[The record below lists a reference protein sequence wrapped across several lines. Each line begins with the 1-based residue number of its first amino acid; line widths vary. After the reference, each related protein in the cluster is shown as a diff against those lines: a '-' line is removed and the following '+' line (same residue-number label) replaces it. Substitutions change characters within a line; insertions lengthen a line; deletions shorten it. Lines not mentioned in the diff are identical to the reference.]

1 MKKNHRGR
9 RLASARWTFA
19 FEKSVPVGGE
29 WRFAQSPC
37 LCVGCARSNFEEE
50 EYDRVPKGAA
60 RVPGIGF
67 WYIVLQV
74 LPYHM
79 CEQNALFL
87 DVSSELFG
95 LSSRGIKL

>member
-1 MKKNHRGR
+1 MKKNHRER
-9 RLASARWTFA
+9 RLASARWAFA
-19 FEKSVPVGGE
+19 FEKSVPVGGVE
-29 WRFAQSPC
+29 VCPVAVF
-37 LCVGCARSNFEEE
+37 CVGCARSNFEEE